1 MSDILTIG
9 GSAIAAYQRALGTVS
24 NNIANLNTEGY
35 SRQDVTL
42 APSTPENRANIYLG
56 TGVVV
61 NGVKRAYSEF
71 AASSLRSSFSS
82 LNTQDPLVNYS
93 NRVIDVM
100 GSTKSGLTSALDQFF
115 TSAKAVSA
123 SPASAEMRGQFL
135 TSADGVA
142 GRLRELSGQLQ
153 GVETDTR
160 EEINAGLQKIN
171 TITSQLATV
180 NAQLRKSSSTAN
192 QSPVLLDQRDQLL
205 NDLSKIAGISVSAA
219 TNGEVNVSLGSFNGR
234 SVILSGTDARPLG
247 AIFSD
252 TSAAKV
258 DILIDPYGKQES
270 VNNLDSGSL
279 AGLIS
284 FRQQALEPA
293 QSQLDTLTQ
302 VFATEV
308 NNIQTSGIDGRG
320 QVGKPLYTLAPSLQ
334 LDSPKAH
341 PHISI
346 SAVLVDPT
354 ATQYHDITLDYDE
367 VKHKWTATDTVDKK
381 SVKSSADSGELI
393 INGMKITVSP
403 TPHGALSLKLNAFQR
418 PASTIQIAQ
427 TDPMSVAAGA
437 LFRVTP
443 AAGNTGATSA
453 TIDFAM
459 ASAVTGGPTAVN
471 QVFKNNANDGAS
483 IQVVNTL
490 SSPLKGVTTL
500 PAGFGNI
507 ALMLNGGPDS
517 SLNLQVLTRDGRQL
531 IGTPLDTAQQESL
544 LTPQNGFIPGAS
556 FSADYLNKTGNDAYR
571 HLDLFYGSRATP
583 GGNPAFDKANNL
595 VDHRNTAAQ
604 LDGSV
609 MPVPMGNPSATYIAN
624 GALTL
629 NGISLEALNNPI
641 SGPLQ
646 ARDLAQWINSQVPA
660 SSDVVATAST
670 SVRINPSS
678 LLTATGNT
686 ALSINGTAIY
696 GNNNGGFANVAA
708 IESAINAASNTT
720 GVTAVTQPDG
730 SLMLANGSGLDITVG
745 TPGTDSNG
753 QIAVYSNALGFDA
766 SGDTAFK
773 GELHLQSAGE
783 IRLGIGIH
791 GNASDLAKI
800 GFRAGAYLI
809 GSNPEDLLVF
819 QTGSGTGRI
828 AASYQTG
835 TIDMVASQRAMP
847 LKLTFTK
854 PDTYT
859 ITDSKTGQLLAQR
872 TYNSATDIRY
882 GTLTLHLTTPPRQGD
897 QFTID
902 GNQDGTGS
910 NENILKMAALDTK
923 AVMPKDQTIGEA
935 YNTILTSVGNVSG
948 QAQIAQQALTVVNQQ
963 AVQAR
968 DQVSGVNLDN
978 EAADLIRF
986 QQAYQA
992 AAKTMQI
999 ATQLFDSIIQIR

>member
-93 NRVIDVM
+93 NRIVDVM
-100 GSTKSGLTSALDQFF
+100 GSAKSGLTSALDQFF
-115 TSAKAVSA
+115 TSAKSVSA

-160 EEINAGLQKIN
+160 EEINADLEKIN

-180 NAQLRKSSSTAN
+180 NAQLRQNGSTAN

-205 NDLSKIAGISVSAA
+205 NELAKIAGISVSAA
-219 TNGEVNVSLGSFNGR
+219 TNGEVSVSLGSFSGR

-247 AIFSD
+247 ALFSES
-252 TSAAKV
+252 SAGKV

-308 NNIQTSGIDGRG
+308 NNIQTTGIDGRG
-320 QVGKPLYTLAPSLQ
+320 QVGKPLYTIAPSLQ
-334 LDSPKAH
+334 LDSPEAH
-341 PHISI
+341 PDISV
-346 SAVLVDPT
+346 SALLIDPA
-354 ATQYHDITLDYDE
+354 ATQYHDIALSYDD
-367 VKHKWTATDTVDKK
+367 VTHVWTATDVVDKK
-381 SVKSSADSGELI
+381 SVKSSANSGELI
-393 INGMKITVSP
+393 INGMKVTVSP
-403 TPHGALSLKLNAFQR
+403 TPQSAISLKLNAFQR

-443 AAGNTGATSA
+443 AAGNVGATNA
-453 TIDFAM
+453 AIDFSTD
-459 ASAVTGGPTAVN
+459 SAFTSEPSAIDRI
-471 QVFKNNANDGAS
+471 FKNNANDEAS
-483 IQVVNTL
+483 VQVVNSP
-490 SSPLKGVTTL
+490 SSPVKGLATV

-517 SLNLQVLTRDGRQL
+517 SLNLQVLTRDGRQVL
-531 IGTPLDTAQQESL
+531 GTPLDAQQKESL

-556 FSADYLNKTGNDAYR
+556 FSADYLNKTGQDAYR
-571 HLDLFYGSRATP
+571 HLDLFYGALATP
-583 GGNPAFDKANNL
+583 GGNPAFDEANNL
-595 VDHRNTAAQ
+595 VDRRNTAAQ
-604 LDGSV
+604 LDASV
-609 MPVPMGNPSATYIAN
+609 MPVPAGNPSTTYIAN
-624 GALTL
+624 GALSL
-629 NGISLEALNNPI
+629 NGISLGALNNPA
-641 SGPLQ
+641 SGSLQ
-646 ARDLAQWINSQVPA
+646 ARDVAQWINSQVPA
-660 SSDVVATAST
+660 NSDVVATAST
-670 SVRINPSS
+670 SVRIKPSE
-678 LLTATGNT
+678 LLTSTGNT

-696 GNNNGGFANVAA
+696 GNGTGSFANVAA
-708 IESAINAASNTT
+708 IESAINAVSNTT
-720 GVTAVTQPDG
+720 GVTAVTQSDG
-730 SLMLANGSGLDITVG
+730 SLVLANVSGQDMIIG
-745 TPGTDSNG
+745 TPGHDSSG
-753 QIAVYSNALGFDA
+753 QPAQYFNALGFDA
-766 SGDTAFK
+766 SADTILK
-773 GELHLQSAGE
+773 GELHLQSASD
-783 IRLGIGIH
+783 IRLGIGIN
-791 GNASDLAKI
+791 GSASDLAKL
-800 GFRAGAYLI
+800 GFRTGAYI
-809 GSNPEDLLVF
+809 NGSSPEDLLVF
-819 QTGSGTGRI
+819 QTGTGTGRI
-828 AASYQTG
+828 AASYQSG
-835 TIDMVASQRAMP
+835 TIDLVASQRAMP
-847 LKLTFTK
+847 LIVTFTK
-854 PDTYT
+854 PDSYT
-859 ITDSKTGQLLAQR
+859 ITDSTTGQVLAER
-872 TYNSATDIRY
+872 IYHSGDDIQY
-882 GTLTLHLTTPPRQGD
+882 GTLTLHLNTPAQQGD
-897 QFTID
+897 QFSID

-923 AVMPKDQTIGEA
+923 AVMPKGQTISEG
-935 YNTILTSVGNVSG
+935 YNTILTSVGNVSS